1 MRTGILMGAAV
12 VIAVV
17 IAAVTGF
24 VAQQRPS
31 AAVSY
36 PAAARSDAM
45 AEPFDSDQPP
55 SELPIA
61 PLEGRVREVI
71 EVAQY
76 TYLRLGTDQGE
87 VWAAVSKA
95 PVVVGS
101 DVTVEDPA
109 KMERFESVTLK
120 RTFDV
125 IYFGN
130 LPTSGA
136 ATTGKLPPGHPS
148 VDHGSSG
155 PAGELPAGHPSVD
168 GTATMP
174 PMHGGP
180 GAATPANAGT
190 DVVVPRASGSNAHT
204 IGDLFAQSTKLEGKR
219 VRVRGQVVKVTAGV
233 QGKTY
238 LRLRDGSGAR
248 PEERELVVT
257 SQAEARVGEVT
268 TFEGT
273 LRTQVDVGIGFRY
286 PILLSDAQVIDD
298 SVRDKRSAGER

>member
-1 MRTGILMGAAV
+1 MKTGILMGAAV
-12 VIAVV
+12 A
-17 IAAVTGF
+17 IAAVAGL

-36 PAAARSDAM
+36 PAAARSGAM
-45 AEPFDSDQPP
+45 AEPFDSDEPP
-55 SELPIA
+55 SEAQSA
-61 PLEGRVREVI
+61 PLKGRVREVI

-87 VWAAVSKA
+87 IWAAVSKA
-95 PVVVGS
+95 PVVVDS
-101 DVTVEDPA
+101 DVIVEDPVR
-109 KMERFESVTLK
+109 MEHFESATLK

-130 LPTSGA
+130 LPASGA
-136 ATTGKLPPGHPS
+136 AGSGALPPGHP
-148 VDHGSSG
+148 DLDRGSIDDE
-155 PAGELPAGHPSVD
+155 GELPAGHPSID
-168 GTATMP
+168 GTATLP
-174 PMHGGP
+174 PLHGASP
-180 GAATPANAGT
+180 SAPPPTAAT
-190 DVVVPRASGSNAHT
+190 DVVVPRASGNNAHT
-204 IGDLFAQSTKLEGKR
+204 IGELFAESAKLEGKL

-238 LRLRDGSGAR
+238 LRLRDGSSAR

-286 PILLSDAQVIDD
+286 PILLSDAQAIADD
-298 SVRDKRSAGER
+298 SVRDTRSTGKR

>member
-12 VIAVV
+12 A

-31 AAVSY
+31 TAVSY
-36 PAAARSDAM
+36 PAAARSGAM
-45 AEPFDSDQPP
+45 ANPFHSGEPP
-55 SELPIA
+55 SEGNSA
-61 PLEGRVREVI
+61 PLKGRVREVI

-76 TYLRLGTDQGE
+76 TYLRLDTEQGE
-87 VWAAVSKA
+87 VWTAVSKA

-101 DVTVEDPA
+101 DVTIEDPA
-109 KMERFESVTLK
+109 RMEQFESVTLK
-120 RTFDV
+120 RTFDL

-130 LPTSGA
+130 LRTSSA
-136 ATTGKLPPGHPS
+136 AGPGKLPPGHPS
-148 VDHGSSG
+148 LDGASSA

-168 GTATMP
+168 SAAAVS

-180 GAATPANAGT
+180 ASATPTNGT
-190 DVVVPRASGSNAHT
+190 ADVLVTRASGSNAHT
-204 IGDLFAQSTKLEGKR
+204 IGELFAQSAKLEGKL
-219 VRVRGQVVKVTAGV
+219 VRVRGQVAKVTAGV

-238 LRLRDGSGAR
+238 LRLRDGSSAR

-257 SQAEARVGEVT
+257 ISEAEARVGAVT

-286 PILLSDAQVIDD
+286 PILLSDARPIADD
-298 SVRDKRSAGER
+298 SARDKLGAGQH

>member
-1 MRTGILMGAAV
+1 MGT
-12 VIAVV
+12 AVV

-45 AEPFDSDQPP
+45 AGPFDPDQPP
-55 SELPIA
+55 SEAPIA
-61 PLEGRVREVI
+61 PLKGRVREVI

-95 PVVVGS
+95 PVVVES
-101 DVTVEDPA
+101 DVTVENPA
-109 KMERFESVTLK
+109 RMEHFESVTLK

-136 ATTGKLPPGHPS
+136 AATGKLPPGHPS
-148 VDHGSSG
+148 IDG
-155 PAGELPAGHPSVD
+155 PSNEPADELPAGHPSVD
-168 GTATMP
+168 GAVATSP
-174 PMHGGP
+174 LYG
-180 GAATPANAGT
+180 GAASATPTNGNNE
-190 DVVVPRASGSNAHT
+190 VFVPRVSGDNAHT
-204 IGDLFAQSTKLEGKR
+204 IGDLFAQSTKLEGKV
-219 VRVRGQVVKVTAGV
+219 VRVRGRVVKVTAGV

-238 LRLRDGSGAR
+238 LRLRDGTGAR

-286 PILLSDAQVIDD
+286 PILLSDAQVIADA
-298 SVRDKRSAGER
+298 SVRDERSADKR